1 MTTTGGAAAVARLL
15 PLLKKYKKSFRTA
28 GEMIRFSDP
37 LDDIKQRLSALE
49 AEVALLRKGNAVT
62 RVTKSRGNGNAMSPA
77 EKMRRYRE
85 RKKAKSV

>member
-1 MTTTGGAAAVARLL
+1 
-15 PLLKKYKKSFRTA
+15 
-28 GEMIRFSDP
+28 MIRFSDP

-62 RVTKSRGNGNAMSPA
+62 HVTKSRGNGNAMSPA

-85 RKKAKSV
+85 RKKAKTV